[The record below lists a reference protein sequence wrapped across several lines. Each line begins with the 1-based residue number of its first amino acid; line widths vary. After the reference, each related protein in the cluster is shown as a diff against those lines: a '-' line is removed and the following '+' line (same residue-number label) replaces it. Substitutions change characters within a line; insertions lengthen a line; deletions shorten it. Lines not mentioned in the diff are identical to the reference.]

1 MRVQAVGVLLCAAL
15 AATAIP
21 SSSASG
27 LQRATTWS
35 NMLALPRYSKPFSA
49 PAPVLSPHVLKA
61 KHALQKVAALSLG
74 RSHSEIDQI
83 TEVVNTILGELTTQ
97 EKTDAAL
104 VVTKK
109 GNLTSAI
116 SVSTAA
122 NSTHTSSLS
131 KLSIE
136 SDALQVKKNELA
148 RAEENAIGNKALCD
162 TEIDYV
168 TKMQDA
174 LQSLHGVG
182 ADSALIQLSNKLD
195 VSNLIGRPYAD
206 QSQIVQGGIDTL
218 RTKIEAKRTM
228 YETAVTAKQRLLNA
242 AQLVWD
248 AAAATE
254 VRDMVRR
261 DAAIVKV
268 KAARADLAATN
279 VMVATSSAN
288 VVALRAVLDT
298 LTAKLQELKDEPE
311 KTPVEAIAMGGTG
324 AVSSLADS
332 INEIINELENKI
344 DQEQLAETAIK
355 MAKYD
360 TRTDL
365 NQAKAAPLEEATVYP
380 QPSTLSP
387 QPTAL
392 KRQP

>member
-288 VVALRAVLDT
+288 VVALRAVLVT